1 MPKHPEHISCGGIH
15 DAPCTSSSHASPS
28 RSTTSSTRT
37 YLVVVASGGR
47 ENNLKYIE
55 LARFAV
61 TEHNSKTNGML
72 EFERLVK
79 VRTQV
84 VAGVLYY
91 FTVEVKEG
99 GTKKLYEST
108 VWETNLKTLTSFRPI
123 ATETTAAALHKLTS
137 LLHIFMLR

>member
-1 MPKHPEHISCGGIH
+1 MRL
-15 DAPCTSSSHASPS
+15 AP
-28 RSTTSSTRT
+28 
-37 YLVVVASGGR
+37 GR

-137 LLHIFMLR
+137 LLHIFMLRSCSQEMNQSFRTVKLSPSSQCDFPSKLELVVAGG